1 MNRVRR
7 PLPYHFYNA
16 TLGLVIACVV
26 VYLLTLTS
34 PRVVAYLGL
43 FPQLVTQD
51 GWVWQLVTYMFVHD
65 PRSFWHILFNML
77 GLYMFGIPLEREM
90 GSTEFLIYYFTT
102 GIGVGIVSLL
112 LGVSVIGASGAI
124 YALLLGFATY
134 FPHSRIFL
142 FGLLPLQAPM
152 AVLVFAAMSL
162 FFQFTGLQGGV
173 AHFAHLAGIV
183 FGYLYFL
190 LRLGINPARVFL
202 ER

>member
-26 VYLLTLTS
+26 VFLLTMTS
-34 PRVVAYLGL
+34 RSAFAYLSL
-43 FPQLVTQD
+43 IPQLVTQA
-51 GWVWQLVTYMFVHD
+51 GYVWQLVTYMFVHA
-65 PRSFWHILFNML
+65 SFGHILFNML

-90 GSTEFLIYYFTT
+90 GSSEFLVYYFTT
-102 GIGVGIVSLL
+102 GIGVGIVCLL
-112 LGVSVIGASGAI
+112 LGINVVGASGAI

-142 FGLLPLQAPM
+142 FGLLPLQAPI
-152 AVLVFAAMSL
+152 AVLVFAAMSV

-173 AHFAHLAGIV
+173 AHFAHLAGIG

-190 LRLGINPARVFL
+190 LRLRINPVRVFL
-202 ER
+202 EQSR

>member
-1 MNRVRR
+1 MSRARR

-26 VYLLTLTS
+26 VFLLSMTS
-34 PRVVAYLGL
+34 PRAVFFYLGL
-43 FPQLVTQD
+43 YPDLVKQS
-51 GWVWQLVTYMFVHD
+51 GYVWQLVTYMFVHAN
-65 PRSFWHILFNML
+65 FGHILFNML

-90 GSTEFLIYYFTT
+90 GSNEFLIYYFST

-112 LGVSVIGASGAI
+112 LGVNVVGASGAI

-142 FGLLPLQAPM
+142 FGLLPLQAPV

-173 AHFAHLAGIV
+173 AHFAHLAGIG

-190 LRLGINPARVFL
+190 LRLRINPVRVFL
-202 ER
+202 EQ